1 MIGERICRLRSQL
14 ALSTAEF
21 ADLLEVSPRAIVR
34 WEAGRT
40 TKGPVGAKLV
50 LLRALEDAC
59 ARDPAFACRLRQ
71 WVPLGQCYVLR
82 RLVELGS

>member
-21 ADLLEVSPRAIVR
+21 ADLLEVSPRALAR
-34 WEAGRT
+34 WEAGRAV
-40 TKGPVGAKLV
+40 KGPGGPKLV

-59 ARDPAFACRLRQ
+59 AKDPAFAHRLREWAPRGQ
-71 WVPLGQCYVLR
+71 WYVLR
-82 RLVELGS
+82 QLSQ